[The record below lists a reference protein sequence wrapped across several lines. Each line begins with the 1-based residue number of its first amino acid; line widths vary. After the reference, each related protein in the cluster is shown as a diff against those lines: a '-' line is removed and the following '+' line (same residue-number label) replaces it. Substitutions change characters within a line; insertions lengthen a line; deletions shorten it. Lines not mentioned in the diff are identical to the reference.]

1 MGNNNF
7 DNPQTRQNISS
18 IMNTP
23 VPTITLRQIK
33 KRTKKP
39 RENRT
44 SELLSS
50 SRVLESRMS
59 RMSEQFKPD
68 LDGFQVRKFFSLS
81 LHGWNFKFIY
91 SQLHGSSL
99 HVETETKVRPLASH
113 NIQNSEELSKVCLP

>member
-81 LHGWNFKFIY
+81 LHG
-91 SQLHGSSL
+91 
-99 HVETETKVRPLASH
+99 
-113 NIQNSEELSKVCLP
+113 